1 MKACDLLTAVTGHH
15 RAFKKAQADCV
26 KRFKLVACTVKRIAA
41 LNAASGAHNFFELLD
56 FLEVQPDGQAQFTQI
71 AVGTGDSECGHVDV
85 GVVEHLFSVSP
96 LVIGPAADELHHSDA
111 KNGAG

>member
-1 MKACDLLTAVTGHH
+1 MSKKKRKTAKTQAPNGKLL
-15 RAFKKAQADCV
+15 AQA
-26 KRFKLVACTVKRIAA
+26 KRIAA
-41 LNAASGAHNFFELLD
+41 LDAASGAHNFFELLD
-56 FLEVQPDGQAQFTQI
+56 FLEVQPDGQAQFAQI
-71 AVGTGDSECGHVDV
+71 AVGTGDSERGHVDV